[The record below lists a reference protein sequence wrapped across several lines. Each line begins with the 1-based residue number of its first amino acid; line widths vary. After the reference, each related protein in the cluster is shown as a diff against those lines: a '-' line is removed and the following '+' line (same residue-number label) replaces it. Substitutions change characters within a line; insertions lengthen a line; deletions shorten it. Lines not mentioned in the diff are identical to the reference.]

1 MNVHDAPEGLVL
13 TAIVCDVPSTMVEQ
27 AAQGSSAMIS
37 KVLNIIISLV
47 KNVICYPGDCAGPKP
62 KN

>member
-1 MNVHDAPEGLVL
+1 MKVQDAPDGLVL
-13 TAIVCDVPSTMVEQ
+13 TAMVCDVPSTIVEQ
-27 AAQGSSAMIS
+27 AAQGSAARIS

-47 KNVICYPGDCAGPKP
+47 KNVICYPKDGAGPKP